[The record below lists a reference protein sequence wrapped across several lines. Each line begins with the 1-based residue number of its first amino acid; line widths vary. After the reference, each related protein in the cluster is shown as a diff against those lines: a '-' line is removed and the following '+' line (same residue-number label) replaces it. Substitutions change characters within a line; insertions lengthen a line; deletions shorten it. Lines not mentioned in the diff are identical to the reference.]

1 MSTGIIQASVKSNE
15 SDKTNF
21 KKTNRVDIDS
31 IYRKRLRYAYRK
43 DNRLHSG
50 HQRQPERV

>member
-21 KKTNRVDIDS
+21 KKSNRVDIDS